1 MTPGSSSTAWT
12 NASTPPLN
20 SVNQCFYPSEAAH
33 PRPNF
38 PTPFTKKRLVKVASS
53 CAICWHG
60 CASSGASRRDALR
73 PNLARCGLRGVARG
87 SPGAGR
93 RGTWE
98 GEAPQR
104 LEKSWDPW
112 ERILFD
118 LGWFGVISCNLI
130 ILILTQHPVEGL
142 WFVFWS
148 AKLNQWFVWMVFDIR
163 TGGAPHLTM

>member
-1 MTPGSSSTAWT
+1 MLQPPRWTQWT
-12 NASTPPLN
+12 NAST
-20 SVNQCFYPSEAAH
+20 
-33 PRPNF
+33 
-38 PTPFTKKRLVKVASS
+38 LVKLHIHVPTSQPHSPKNAWWRLPAAAPS
-53 CAICWHG
+53 ADMAALPPAPPG
-60 CASSGASRRDALR
+60 ETPSG
-73 PNLARCGLRGVARG
+73 PTLARCGLRGVARG

-163 TGGAPHLTM
+163 AGGGAPHLTM